1 MSPLATGLV
10 ILLLVSGMVAMGT
23 ATNVRELRESLR
35 TPGPLVLALVVNLIA
50 VPAAAFAV
58 LSLSD
63 LDPTTSITM
72 MVVAASPGGGTGA
85 LLSLHVD
92 GDRAHAVAL
101 QVILALASLAAA
113 PLWIA
118 AYAGSDDIRLDVV
131 PLVVALAGL
140 QWTPL
145 ALALAASS
153 RKLEWAERIHP
164 HARRLADL
172 TLASLIVVLVI
183 TSGSQIDDN
192 SADTVIAIGL
202 VLGLTVLG
210 GVISIG
216 SPAIRRASAMTT
228 LVRNLSIGLAAVT
241 FLDDA
246 DEAAL
251 IVLTYGLAMY
261 VLAVAWAVLH
271 RARPGSPKPH

>member
-1 MSPLATGLV
+1 MNPAATGLV
-10 ILLLVSGMVAMGT
+10 VLLLVSGMVAMGT
-23 ATNVRELRESLR
+23 ATNVRELRASLR
-35 TPGPLVLALVVNLIA
+35 APRPLVLALVVNLVL
-50 VPAAAFAV
+50 VPAAAFAG
-58 LSLSD
+58 LTFLD
-63 LDPTTSITM
+63 LDPTASITM

-113 PLWIA
+113 PLWLA
-118 AYAGSDDIRLDVV
+118 AYAGSDDVHIDVV
-131 PLVVALAGL
+131 PLVVALALL

-153 RKLEWAERIHP
+153 RRPAWTERVHP

-183 TSGSQIDDN
+183 TSGSKIDHN
-192 SADTVIAIGL
+192 STDTLSAIGL
-202 VLGLTVLG
+202 VLGLTVIG
-210 GVISIG
+210 GLISIG
-216 SPAIRRASAMTT
+216 PPAIRRASAMTT

-251 IVLTYGLAMY
+251 VVLTYGLAMY
-261 VLAVAWAVLH
+261 LLGIAWAVVH
-271 RARPGSPKPH
+271 KVRTP